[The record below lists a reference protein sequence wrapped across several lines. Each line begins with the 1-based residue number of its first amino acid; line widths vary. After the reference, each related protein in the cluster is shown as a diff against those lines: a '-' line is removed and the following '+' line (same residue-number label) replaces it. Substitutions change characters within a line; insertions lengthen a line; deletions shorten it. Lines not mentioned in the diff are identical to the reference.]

1 MLGTIKI
8 DYISSNKMT
17 IKLIAIDVQGYTEF
31 YDVLYYSTLVHEIKS
46 YHHAYIITWI
56 WFYSTCYPIVS
67 FQWEILCTRNP
78 VTPSVCGQLIHKQA
92 QRK

>member
-46 YHHAYIITWI
+46 YHHAYIIT
-56 WFYSTCYPIVS
+56 
-67 FQWEILCTRNP
+67 
-78 VTPSVCGQLIHKQA
+78 
-92 QRK
+92 

>member
-17 IKLIAIDVQGYTEF
+17 IKLIAIDDQGYTEF

-46 YHHAYIITWI
+46 YHHAYIIT
-56 WFYSTCYPIVS
+56 
-67 FQWEILCTRNP
+67 
-78 VTPSVCGQLIHKQA
+78 
-92 QRK
+92 